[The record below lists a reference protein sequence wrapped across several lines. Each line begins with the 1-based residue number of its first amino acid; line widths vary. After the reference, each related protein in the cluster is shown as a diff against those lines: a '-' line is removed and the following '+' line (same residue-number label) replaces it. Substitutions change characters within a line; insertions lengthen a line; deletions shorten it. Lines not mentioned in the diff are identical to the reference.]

1 MAEAQRALLAGQG
14 SKITV
19 KGQVTLPAAI
29 RKRLNVKPGDRVIF
43 REKDGDIVVE
53 PADAW
58 VKRTRGMLSHL
69 RVGKGPL
76 SIEEMEEA
84 AAAGWA
90 DEPIEPAR

>member
-1 MAEAQRALLAGQG
+1 MVKSTEALLTTSG

-19 KGQVTLPAAI
+19 KGQVTLPVAV
-29 RKRLNVKPGDRVIF
+29 RKRLDVKPGDKVIF

-58 VKRTRGMLSHL
+58 VQRTKGMLSHL
-69 RVGKGPL
+69 RAGKGPL

>member
-1 MAEAQRALLAGQG
+1 MALKNSALPPGLG

-29 RKRLNVKPGDRVIF
+29 RERLGVKPGDRVVF
-43 REKDGDIVVE
+43 REKNGDLVVE

-58 VKRTRGMLSHL
+58 VKRTAGMMSHL
-69 RVGKGPL
+69 RAGKGPL

-90 DEPIEPAR
+90 DEPIEPAS